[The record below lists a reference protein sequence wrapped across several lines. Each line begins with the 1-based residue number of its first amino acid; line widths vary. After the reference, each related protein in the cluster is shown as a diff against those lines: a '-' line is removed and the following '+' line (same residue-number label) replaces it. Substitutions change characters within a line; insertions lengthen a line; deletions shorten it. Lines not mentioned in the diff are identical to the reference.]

1 MQRYNK
7 YFIYTIACVVKSST
21 IFKTTAPKCAISALH
36 DIRILRL
43 ALKTSHI
50 TAIFTLHPPPR
61 HFSQYLAISRNISP
75 FLAISRHFSLYLAI
89 SRNISQYLAISR
101 YSCTA
106 SVHFRGLIDLLSHPT
121 CIYNI
126 HSILSRE
133 VQIVS
138 CEVQIIVSREA

>member
-61 HFSQYLAISRNISP
+61 HFSQYLAISRNISQ
-75 FLAISRHFSLYLAI
+75 FLAISRYF
-89 SRNISQYLAISR
+89 SQYLAIPV
-101 YSCTA
+101 TA

-126 HSILSRE
+126 RSILSRE

>member
-61 HFSQYLAISRNISP
+61 HFSQYLAISRNFSP
-75 FLAISRHFSLYLAI
+75 FLAI
-89 SRNISQYLAISR
+89 SRNISQYLAIPVS
-101 YSCTA
+101 A
-106 SVHFRGLIDLLSHPT
+106 SVHFRWLIDLLSHPT

>member
-21 IFKTTAPKCAISALH
+21 IFKTGAPKCAISALH

-61 HFSQYLAISRNISP
+61 HFSQYLAISRNFSP
-75 FLAISRHFSLYLAI
+75 FLAI